1 MYRVIVGFTDLKDE
15 GHQYQIGDPFPFD
28 GKKISRER
36 IKELTTDKNLIGK
49 PLIERIYVRK
59 KKEV

>member
-1 MYRVIVGFTDLKDE
+1 MYRVIVGFTDLQDE

-28 GKKISRER
+28 GKEIDKAR
-36 IKELTTDKNLIGK
+36 IAELTSGNNKIGK
-49 PLIERIYVRK
+49 PLIEKVRRK